1 MPIRSITQELIG
13 LIGSPFAN
21 EELSGFPSDRLL
33 LQIYEKAFCDRVA
46 PLYLHK
52 FRHKDWSAELEE
64 HFQAVK
70 NREGVTLKVLADLAY
85 NLNEWDKNGYVIF
98 KSIKPYPAIPNDTDL
113 LIFGGKKEFN
123 STLEHLY
130 KLGYVFHEW
139 APMQTTLY
147 DPRGKGKI
155 GAGKKGGTYYIDVY
169 QEIST
174 DYVCYLSEKAIK
186 PLVEVREINS
196 VPVKILRPEP
206 ELAVI
211 LFHNV
216 FPERT
221 FQLEHFYMPLYYL
234 SDPKFDIDL
243 FARFTERNR
252 MTYAVKTNL
261 SFVEQLHQS
270 FFGFV
275 PEVLEILLDGWG
287 RNYREVKR
295 FKDAGLE
302 TPYLF
307 SPKTFWNCAFMK
319 LGDATFIK
327 SLFTQALHMLN
338 PIFFWD
344 VMVTLKRRFSESGV
358 YHME

>member
-1 MPIRSITQELIG
+1 MTEVTTADLIKLIG
-13 LIGSPFAN
+13 TPFT
-21 EELSGFPSDRLL
+21 SDNSQARSDKYSE
-33 LQIYEKAFCDRVA
+33 QVYEKAFYERVA

-52 FRHKDWSAELEE
+52 FKYEGWSSELEGR
-64 HFQAVK
+64 FQFVQK
-70 NREGVTLKVLADLAY
+70 REKMTLKVLEDLSA

-234 SDPKFDIDL
+234 SDPKFDINL

-295 FKDAGLE
+295 FMDAGL
-302 TPYLF
+302 
-307 SPKTFWNCAFMK
+307 
-319 LGDATFIK
+319 
-327 SLFTQALHMLN
+327 
-338 PIFFWD
+338 
-344 VMVTLKRRFSESGV
+344 
-358 YHME
+358 